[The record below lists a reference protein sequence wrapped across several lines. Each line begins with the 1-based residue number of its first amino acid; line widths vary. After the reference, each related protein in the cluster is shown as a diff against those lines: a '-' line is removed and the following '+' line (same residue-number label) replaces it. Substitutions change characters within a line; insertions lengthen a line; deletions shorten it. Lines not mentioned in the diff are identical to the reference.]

1 MAESENNLGISA
13 VKKRVDRRD
22 ADGAQGILSKGLETA
37 GRGGARPYRIASVTD
52 RDFDSVVPQGEFF
65 ERYEKGDL
73 PWQIDRPQPEVLRLI
88 EEEKFESPVLDLGC
102 GAGDNA
108 LELARRGY
116 RVLGI
121 DLVPE
126 ALRRARDKV
135 EKAGL
140 VQPPEF
146 LLGDALRLEES
157 GVEVE
162 TVLDCALFHTF
173 EDEER
178 PAYVRSLEAVLS
190 SGGRLHIL
198 SFSELETREPG
209 PRRLSR
215 ESIVGTFGKGWTLE
229 EAVRCRYWDRVRPD
243 GAHAW
248 RVTFRKG

>member
-1 MAESENNLGISA
+1 MEAWDPRPYRLE
-13 VKKRVDRRD
+13 
-22 ADGAQGILSKGLETA
+22 ADQDGVRQGRQSIKNS
-37 GRGGARPYRIASVTD
+37 GRGGAQPHR
-52 RDFDSVVPQGEFF
+52 VVDMEARESNSAVPAGEFF

-88 EEEKFESPVLDLGC
+88 EEGKFESPVLDLGC

-108 LELARRGY
+108 IELARRGY
-116 RVLGI
+116 RVLGM

-126 ALRRARDKV
+126 ALRRAREKV
-135 EKAGL
+135 EKEKLA
-140 VQPPEF
+140 QPPEF

-178 PAYVRSLEAVLS
+178 PAYVRGLEAVLCP
-190 SGGRLHIL
+190 GGRLHIL

-209 PRRLSR
+209 PRRLSQ
-215 ESIVGTFGKGWTLE
+215 ESIAKAFGAGWTLE
-229 EAVRCRYWDRVRPD
+229 NAARCRYWDRVRPD